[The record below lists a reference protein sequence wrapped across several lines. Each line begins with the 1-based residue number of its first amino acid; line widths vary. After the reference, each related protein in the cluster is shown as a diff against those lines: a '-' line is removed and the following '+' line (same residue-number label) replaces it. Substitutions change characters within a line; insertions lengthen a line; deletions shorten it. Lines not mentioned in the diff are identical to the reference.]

1 MIAKLV
7 SGNLDATVAVASPIR
22 KPFDTT
28 MSNCCWA
35 SWLRFGT

>member
-1 MIAKLV
+1 MIAKFV
-7 SGNLDATVAVASPIR
+7 SGNLDATVAVASPMR

-35 SWLRFGT
+35 SWLRLGT